1 MSPTKVNVHKP
12 NRDQRLAAEAAR
24 VTRVV
29 APIRPGQLACSP
41 RQAAAAL
48 GIAQSTA
55 WAWIRDGRLASRRV
69 AGRRLVVV
77 ESVKA
82 LIAAD
87 GE

>member
-1 MSPTKVNVHKP
+1 MPRTSKN
-12 NRDQRLAAEAAR
+12 
-24 VTRVV
+24 TRSRTTTITVPRAV
-29 APIRPGQLACSP
+29 PVIKPGQLACSP
-41 RQAAAAL
+41 RQAAGAL

-77 ESVKA
+77 ESLKA
-82 LIAAD
+82 LLAAE